1 MSKEYVGKMAKEKGW
16 NLTDAL
22 KKEKAVYKATGS
34 RRAGIRAYCEG
45 HQWLTE
51 NAKNVGNW

>member
-1 MSKEYVGKMAKEKGW
+1 MAKEKGW

-22 KKEKAVYKATGS
+22 KKEKKAFKATGS